1 MYGIDTGQWGLYWL
15 EMMAKFLRILG
26 MSLTVIFSLGAIIG
40 AMITMYSVT
49 VQVPELHICFLN
61 PF

>member
-1 MYGIDTGQWGLYWL
+1 
-15 EMMAKFLRILG
+15 MMAKFLRILG

-49 VQVPELHICFLN
+49 VQVPELYICFLN